1 MIAFCGGYKEELREV
16 LLGGPMM
23 GIAIP
28 SDNFQIMKQSNGVLF
43 FSEKVS
49 NQKTH
54 NRMYSL
60 WCLCQCMSYA
70 SGTVC
75 VREKF

>member
-43 FSEKVS
+43 FSEKKQSKNTQPHVFIVVPVS
-49 NQKTH
+49 VYVLCIW
-54 NRMYSL
+54 NRM
-60 WCLCQCMSYA
+60 
-70 SGTVC
+70 
-75 VREKF
+75 R